1 MSTRDRDLIYDFSST
16 LFKVMI
22 VSEVCLNR
30 EEKECKIKLL
40 VTIIFRLGKKS
51 QQTRLRKNNVTGN
64 NSGECGFPE
73 AQRQEV
79 LKK

>member
-40 VTIIFRLGKKS
+40 VTMIFRLGKKINK
-51 QQTRLRKNNVTGN
+51 QD
-64 NSGECGFPE
+64 
-73 AQRQEV
+73 
-79 LKK
+79 